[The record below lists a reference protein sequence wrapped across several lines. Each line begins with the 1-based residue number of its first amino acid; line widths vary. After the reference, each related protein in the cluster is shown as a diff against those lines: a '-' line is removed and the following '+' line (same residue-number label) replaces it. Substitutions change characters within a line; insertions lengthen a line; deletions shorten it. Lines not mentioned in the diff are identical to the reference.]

1 MSNKQNLNYND
12 IKNLNKE
19 RFEEE
24 YEEVSDLLWPS
35 DKEDQ
40 ITRKFYSD
48 LTNLTENEN
57 INNKI
62 KRLNFFELILS
73 LIRWQR
79 QLKFI
84 FFCK

>member
-19 RFEEE
+19 RFEED
-24 YEEVSDLLWPS
+24 YEEVSDLLWLS

-40 ITRKFYSD
+40 INRKFYSD

-79 QLKFI
+79 QLNFLLL
-84 FFCK
+84 

>member
-19 RFEEE
+19 KFEEE
-24 YEEVSDLLWPS
+24 YEEVSDLLRPS

-48 LTNLTENEN
+48 LTNLTENES

-73 LIRWQR
+73 LISWQR
-79 QLKFI
+79 QLNFLLL
-84 FFCK
+84 